1 MVLKSFRAQTHVD
14 RAMDIGTAVF
24 VIGGL
29 MMILPALYAAMK
41 ERAVWQLIEGNPD
54 KALQILRSDTACIVD
69 DTLPWHE
76 KAEYTGPFRINLRG
90 KKTSFFIKS
99 DQIARVCALLMDRLS
114 TV

>member
-1 MVLKSFRAQTHVD
+1 
-14 RAMDIGTAVF
+14 
-24 VIGGL
+24 
-29 MMILPALYAAMK
+29 
-41 ERAVWQLIEGNPD
+41 
-54 KALQILRSDTACIVD
+54 VD

-99 DQIARVCALLMDRLS
+99 HQIARVYALLMDRLS